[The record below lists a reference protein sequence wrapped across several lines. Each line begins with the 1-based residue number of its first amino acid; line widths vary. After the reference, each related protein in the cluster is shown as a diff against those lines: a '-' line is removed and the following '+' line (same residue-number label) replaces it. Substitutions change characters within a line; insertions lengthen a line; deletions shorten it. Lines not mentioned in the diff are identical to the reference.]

1 MSAANEWDV
10 EWNTRREIPYQQATV
25 YYFVYYIYT
34 IALYWQENSTLVIN
48 EIKRI
53 DNPRIKIVKYVG
65 AKAQDEKNV
74 LNHYKKNNA
83 RSF

>member
-1 MSAANEWDV
+1 MLSETQEEKFHINKQPCIILF
-10 EWNTRREIPYQQATV
+10 TQ
-25 YYFVYYIYT
+25 YT

-53 DNPRIKIVKYVG
+53 DNPRIKIVKCVG

-74 LNHYKKNNA
+74 LNHYKKNNV